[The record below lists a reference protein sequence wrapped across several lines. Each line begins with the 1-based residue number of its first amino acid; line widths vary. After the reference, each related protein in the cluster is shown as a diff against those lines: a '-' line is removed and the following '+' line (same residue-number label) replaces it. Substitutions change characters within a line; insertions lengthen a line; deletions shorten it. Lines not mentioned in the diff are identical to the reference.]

1 MVDDPLKHV
10 AGLSCLRL
18 KLSVIGLFHISFLK
32 LHVIGLFDISQLGE
46 EFVLSNQLSK
56 ENACV
61 KVNFSHNTIEY
72 DCAYFILV
80 NYD

>member
-18 KLSVIGLFHISFLK
+18 KLS
-32 LHVIGLFDISQLGE
+32 VIGLFDISQLGE